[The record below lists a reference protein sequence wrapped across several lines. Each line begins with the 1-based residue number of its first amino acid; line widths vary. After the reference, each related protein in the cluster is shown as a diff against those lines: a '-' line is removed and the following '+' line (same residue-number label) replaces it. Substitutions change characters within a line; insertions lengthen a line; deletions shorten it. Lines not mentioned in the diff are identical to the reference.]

1 MSKWYDM
8 LSTLGQSMSNAR
20 AADLLTRASQ
30 GCSCVPIVPF
40 SIGSTLGVAAH
51 DDLIHTFG
59 QTFGRTFGQTFD
71 QTLGQT
77 SGESVSTFSFAG
89 VARNKLTERA
99 GHRGA
104 GVFRF
109 QLKPFLP
116 RHVLEPKCCESL
128 VCRAFLA
135 PAAPENRMDL

>member
-1 MSKWYDM
+1 MD
-8 LSTLGQSMSNAR
+8 AR
-20 AADLLTRASQ
+20 LLRES
-30 GCSCVPIVPF
+30 S
-40 SIGSTLGVAAH
+40 VAAH

-71 QTLGQT
+71 QTFGQTFGQT
-77 SGESVSTFSFAG
+77 SGEAVSTFSFAG

-128 VCRAFLA
+128 VRRAFLA

>member
-1 MSKWYDM
+1 M
-8 LSTLGQSMSNAR
+8 
-20 AADLLTRASQ
+20 
-30 GCSCVPIVPF
+30 CSVVPS

-51 DDLIHTFG
+51 GDLMHSTYADG
-59 QTFGRTFGQTFD
+59 QTFGH
-71 QTLGQT
+71 T
-77 SGESVSTFSFAG
+77 SGESVSTVSFAG
-89 VARNKLTERA
+89 VTRNKLTERA

-109 QLKPFLP
+109 QLEPFLP

-135 PAAPENRMDL
+135 SAAPENRMDL